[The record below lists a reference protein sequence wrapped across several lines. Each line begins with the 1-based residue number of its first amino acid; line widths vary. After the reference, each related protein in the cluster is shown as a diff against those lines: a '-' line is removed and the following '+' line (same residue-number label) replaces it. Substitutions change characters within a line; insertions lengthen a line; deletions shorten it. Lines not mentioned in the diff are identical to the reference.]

1 MKDFDSGD
9 IQNRRYERFD
19 VDCRVRVVR
28 KILGNTSV
36 HYGRANNISVGGILL
51 VVPLDLHGGEIVGL
65 EFNLPHMSDV
75 LRLRGIVRQRMS
87 DYTYGVEFRD
97 MTDQTRQMITRMCE
111 TLSVL

>member
-1 MKDFDSGD
+1 
-9 IQNRRYERFD
+9 
-19 VDCRVRVVR
+19 
-28 KILGNTSV
+28 
-36 HYGRANNISVGGILL
+36 
-51 VVPLDLHGGEIVGL
+51 
-65 EFNLPHMSDV
+65 MSDV